1 MKFRNLLATVATAAL
16 FLTAGI
22 ASAEIFENDG
32 NIGWNNSAHANT
44 VTINL
49 TYYGQEGFSFAA
61 YDTSKFSSL
70 DDFSFQDLE
79 KNPANYEGSAW
90 LLKAGTN
97 TLTISSSVQSLGII
111 GTNGKSPHLV
121 FSANGNSAKKW
132 KFYVTDSLELIAF
145 DKTSDNGGGNYAAEI
160 TFGAPLP
167 VPVVTLLIA
176 LGFGA
181 ALVMYRNRKQ
191 AKA

>member
-1 MKFRNLLATVATAAL
+1 MKLRNLLLTAAL

-32 NIGWNNSAHANT
+32 NIGWNNSSHAET
-44 VTINL
+44 VTVNL
-49 TYYGQEGFSFAA
+49 KYYGQGGFSFAA
-61 YDTSKFSSL
+61 YDTAKFSSL

-79 KNPANYEGSAW
+79 ENPQNYAGSAW
-90 LLKAGTN
+90 LLKAGSN
-97 TLTISSSVQSLGII
+97 TLNITSNVQSLGFI
-111 GTNGKSPHLV
+111 GTNGQSAQHLV
-121 FSANGNSAKKW
+121 FSANGNTANKW

-145 DKTSDNGGGNYAAEI
+145 DKTSDNGGGNYAAEL

-167 VPVVTLLIA
+167 APVVTLLIA